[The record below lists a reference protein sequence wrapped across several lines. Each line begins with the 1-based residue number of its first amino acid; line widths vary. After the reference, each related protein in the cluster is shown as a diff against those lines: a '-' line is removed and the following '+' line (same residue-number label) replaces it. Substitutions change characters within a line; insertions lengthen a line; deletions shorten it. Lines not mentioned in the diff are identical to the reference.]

1 MKTTKMRN
9 GIPLKVGDNYKY
21 WIDNIK
27 SNELENGSLCNMEE
41 RESKIVSITPY
52 HYHLE
57 DGTVIPRF

>member
-1 MKTTKMRN
+1 M
-9 GIPLKVGDNYKY
+9 PLRVGDNYKY

-41 RESKIVSITPY
+41 RESKILLITDY